1 MIFKV
6 VRDTNQKPHEAENRF
21 ILRTMDSQK
30 ANGISPKENGSQ
42 RRPPSYSVETP
53 YGFHLDLDFL
63 KYVDDIEKGNTIRRV
78 PMQRRQKGRN
88 NGALSRNLSLPGY
101 GCRATEWSSI
111 STLWPKT
118 KLGDSQQH
126 FEFRSSDSVSAGHA
140 RRIEP
145 IYKSFTSA
153 EMYANIKAFDEQPL
167 GHYVRPNLLRASSLP
182 LTVLLRKHSES
193 TDDPTSPS
201 SPKEYIMQ
209 ENGSSEDVF
218 HASDSRIGRANGT
231 LQRLTAA
238 LERVG
243 ELEEEIRVIPELK
256 AQICIL
262 QEEQERL
269 LLQLHSQNK
278 TTWPL
283 NVATASLHINN
294 WESPSSAKENQD
306 KASDDW
312 MNREYDRL
320 EQNVKASSE
329 QVDTVAMPSTRIL
342 PESERRK
349 TVSREK
355 DLLDNGDKTKSL
367 TETLQRK
374 VVLLE
379 QKLHELEVE
388 LDKTRT
394 LMKQQVQESRL
405 KDEKIRHLIKQ
416 PVIGHTLPR
425 VISSESSLVSAQNLE
440 PVVELQEPLISEQ
453 EMPTEEGIA
462 PQVLDQPPVSHA
474 DMEHHVK
481 RLQELLQEQ
490 WECLCKGDSSG
501 QMSSDHLPPRVRT
514 IQEQL
519 ATLVTLLSLYVFP
532 AGDVSQPDYKMK
544 DILPVVEENPKTEHL
559 KKVSTRDSGSVE
571 TEGVSNAIKLQE
583 HTKADADLKKNTTK
597 VEGKLWTTWTMDSS
611 VQTCQ
616 SKNTEFNQKEYAID
630 VETTKKD
637 DLHKLMSQGR
647 ALEDQIEEQRKDCDC
662 LRVDS
667 DQKSLA
673 NRDAVNKDF
682 IEACCFLKDH
692 MDKLSEPDDETS
704 QALTVVFQQWFHVS
718 AEEGACADT
727 VALYLNEVNSRT
739 PTVLQFLVN
748 MVDDNGNTALH
759 YSVSHCNFSIVK
771 LLLDTGVCEVDLRN
785 KSGYTAIMLASLT
798 TVESPGD
805 MKVVQQLMELGDVNA
820 CVGQVG
826 QTALHLAV
834 RHGRV
839 PMVRL
844 LLEQGA
850 DPNAQDHAGTTPL
863 ISACDRGHVNIVRML
878 LEEVNCNVNLK
889 DKGGRSA
896 LSLATQAS
904 HTEIAD
910 LLKARTETKSSDKCK
925 VS

>member
-1 MIFKV
+1 M
-6 VRDTNQKPHEAENRF
+6 
-21 ILRTMDSQK
+21 LRTMEAK
-30 ANGISPKENGSQ
+30 KENGISPKENWSQ

-78 PMQRRQKGRN
+78 PMQRRQRVQN
-88 NGALSRNLSLPGY
+88 NGVLSRNLSLPGY
-101 GCRATEWSSI
+101 GCRATEWNSV
-111 STLWPKT
+111 STFWPKT

-126 FEFRSSDSVSAGHA
+126 FKFRSSDSVSAGYV
-140 RRIEP
+140 RSGEP

-153 EMYANIKAFDEQPL
+153 EMEAFDEQPL
-167 GHYVRPNLLRASSLP
+167 GRYVRPNLLRASSLP

-193 TDDPTSPS
+193 TEDPTSPS
-201 SPKEYIMQ
+201 SPKEYLMQ

-218 HASDSRIGRANGT
+218 HASDSRIGRPNGT

-256 AQICIL
+256 AQICIM
-262 QEEQERL
+262 QEERERL

-278 TTWPL
+278 TTGPQDVL
-283 NVATASLHINN
+283 TAPLHINN
-294 WESPSSAKENQD
+294 WDTPSSARENQD

-312 MNREYDRL
+312 MNREYDQL
-320 EQNVKASSE
+320 EENVKASSE
-329 QVDTVAMPSTRIL
+329 QVDAVAMTSATERIL
-342 PESERRK
+342 PEIERRK
-349 TVSREK
+349 TVSRER

-388 LDKTRT
+388 LDKTRA
-394 LMKQQVQESRL
+394 LLKQQVEESLL
-405 KDEKIRHLIKQ
+405 KDDKITQLTVQLEMGR
-416 PVIGHTLPR
+416 TLAK
-425 VISSESSLVSAQNLE
+425 VISSESSLVSTQSLE
-440 PVVELQEPLISEQ
+440 PVVELQESGQ
-453 EMPTEEGIA
+453 KMPTEEGTA
-462 PQVLDQPPVSHA
+462 PQVLDQPSVSHA
-474 DMEHHVK
+474 DMEPHVK

-490 WECLCKGDSSG
+490 WECLCKDDSSG
-501 QMSSDHLPPRVRT
+501 KMSSDHLPPRVCT

-519 ATLVTLLSLYVFP
+519 TTLVTLLTLYVFP
-532 AGDVSQPDYKMK
+532 TGDASQP
-544 DILPVVEENPKTEHL
+544 VGENPKTEHL
-559 KKVSTRDSGSVE
+559 KTISIRDSGSVE
-571 TEGVSNAIKLQE
+571 TEGISNAIKLEE
-583 HTKADADLKKNTTK
+583 HAEVDVGLKKNTTK
-597 VEGKLWTTWTMDSS
+597 EEGKLWTTWTTDSS
-611 VQTCQ
+611 VQTHK
-616 SKNTEFNQKEYAID
+616 SKNAEFSPKEDAID
-630 VETTKKD
+630 VETTKQEY
-637 DLHKLMSQGR
+637 LHKKTSQAR
-647 ALEDQIEEQRKDCDC
+647 ALEDQTEEEKKDCISFS
-662 LRVDS
+662 VDS
-667 DQKSLA
+667 DQKSQTMKE
-673 NRDAVNKDF
+673 NREAVDKDF
-682 IEACCFLKDH
+682 IEACYFLRDH
-692 MDKLSEPDDETS
+692 MDKVSEPDDEMS
-704 QALTVVFQQWFHVS
+704 QALTVMFQQWFHIS

-727 VALYLNEVNSRT
+727 VAVYLNEVNSQT

-748 MVDDNGNTALH
+748 MADDNGNTALH

-771 LLLDTGVCEVDLRN
+771 LLLDTGLCDVDLRN

-798 TVESPGD
+798 AVESPGD
-805 MKVVQQLMELGDVNA
+805 MKVVQQLMELGDVNT

-826 QTALHLAV
+826 QTSLHLAV

-850 DPNAQDHAGTTPL
+850 DPDAQDHAGTTPL
-863 ISACDRGHVNIVRML
+863 ISACDRGHVSIVRIL
-878 LEEVNCNVNLK
+878 LEEANCDVNLK

-910 LLKARTETKSSDKCK
+910 LLKARTESKSTDKCK

>member
-1 MIFKV
+1 M
-6 VRDTNQKPHEAENRF
+6 DTQKE
-21 ILRTMDSQK
+21 
-30 ANGISPKENGSQ
+30 NGIYPKENGSQ

-78 PMQRRQKGRN
+78 PMQRRQKRQN
-88 NGALSRNLSLPGY
+88 NGILSRNLSLPGY
-101 GCRATEWSSI
+101 GCRTTEWNSV

-126 FEFRSSDSVSAGHA
+126 YEFRSSDSVSTGYA
-140 RRIEP
+140 RRGEP
-145 IYKSFTSA
+145 IYKPFTSA
-153 EMYANIKAFDEQPL
+153 EMEAFDEQPL
-167 GHYVRPNLLRASSLP
+167 GCYVRPNLLRASSLP
-182 LTVLLRKHSES
+182 LTVLLRKRSES
-193 TDDPTSPS
+193 TEDPTSPS
-201 SPKEYIMQ
+201 SPKEYLKQ

-218 HASDSRIGRANGT
+218 HTSDSRIGRANGT
-231 LQRLTAA
+231 LQRLTMA

-269 LLQLHSQNK
+269 LLQLHYQNK
-278 TTWPL
+278 TTGPL
-283 NVATASLHINN
+283 YVPAAPLHINN
-294 WESPSSAKENQD
+294 WDIPSSARENQD

-320 EQNVKASSE
+320 EENVKASSE
-329 QVDTVAMPSTRIL
+329 QVDAIAMTSTTERIL
-342 PESERRK
+342 PEIEKRK
-349 TVSREK
+349 TVSRER
-355 DLLDNGDKTKSL
+355 DFLDNGDKAKSL

-388 LDKTRT
+388 LDKTRA
-394 LMKQQVQESRL
+394 LRKQQEEESFL
-405 KDEKIRHLIKQ
+405 KDEKIVQLEM
-416 PVIGHTLPR
+416 GLTLAK
-425 VISSESSLVSAQNLE
+425 VISSESSLVSLE
-440 PVVELQEPLISEQ
+440 PVVELQETLVSGQ
-453 EMPTEEGIA
+453 EMPTELGTA
-462 PQVLDQPPVSHA
+462 PQVLDQTPVSHA

-481 RLQELLQEQ
+481 RLEELLQEQ
-490 WECLCKGDSSG
+490 WECLCKDDSSG
-501 QMSSDHLPPRVRT
+501 KMSSDHLPPRVCT

-519 ATLVTLLSLYVFP
+519 TTLVTLLALYVFP
-532 AGDVSQPDYKMK
+532 TGDAPKPDYKTMEV
-544 DILPVVEENPKTEHL
+544 LPEVGENPKTEHL
-559 KKVSTRDSGSVE
+559 KTISIRDSGSTE
-571 TEGVSNAIKLQE
+571 TEGVSTAIKLQDHAE
-583 HTKADADLKKNTTK
+583 VDVGLKKNTTEE
-597 VEGKLWTTWTMDSS
+597 EGLWTTKEEELWTTWTTDPS
-611 VQTCQ
+611 VQTFT
-616 SKNTEFNQKEYAID
+616 SKSAEFSSKEDAID
-630 VETTKKD
+630 VETTKQD
-637 DLHKLMSQGR
+637 NLDMQTSQAR
-647 ALEDQIEEQRKDCDC
+647 ALEDQTEEERKGCIS
-662 LRVDS
+662 LSVDS
-667 DQKSLA
+667 DQKSSA
-673 NRDAVNKDF
+673 MKENREAVDKDF
-682 IEACCFLKDH
+682 IEACYFLRDH
-692 MDKLSEPDDETS
+692 MDKVSEPDDEMS
-704 QALTVVFQQWFHVS
+704 QTLTVVFQQWFHIS

-727 VALYLNEVNSRT
+727 VASYLNEVNSQT

-748 MVDDNGNTALH
+748 MADDNGNTALH
-759 YSVSHCNFSIVK
+759 YSVSHCNFRIVK
-771 LLLDTGVCEVDLRN
+771 ILLDTGVCEVDLRN

-798 TVESPGD
+798 AVESPGD

-834 RHGRV
+834 RQGHV
-839 PMVRL
+839 STVRL

-863 ISACDRGHVNIVRML
+863 ISACDRGHVNIVQIL
-878 LEEVNCNVNLK
+878 LEEANCDVNLK

-910 LLKARTETKSSDKCK
+910 LLKARTETKNADKCK

>member
-1 MIFKV
+1 M
-6 VRDTNQKPHEAENRF
+6 
-21 ILRTMDSQK
+21 LRTMDTQK
-30 ANGISPKENGSQ
+30 ENGIYPKENGSQ

-78 PMQRRQKGRN
+78 PMQRRQRGRN
-88 NGALSRNLSLPGY
+88 NGILSRNLSLPGY
-101 GCRATEWSSI
+101 GCRATEWNSV

-126 FEFRSSDSVSAGHA
+126 FEFRSSDSVSAGYA
-140 RRIEP
+140 RRGEP

-153 EMYANIKAFDEQPL
+153 EMEAFDEQPL
-167 GHYVRPNLLRASSLP
+167 GCYVRPNLLRASSLP
-182 LTVLLRKHSES
+182 LTVLLRKRSES
-193 TDDPTSPS
+193 TEDPTSPS
-201 SPKEYIMQ
+201 SPKEYLMQ
-209 ENGSSEDVF
+209 ENGSSEDIF
-218 HASDSRIGRANGT
+218 HTSDSRIGRANGT

-278 TTWPL
+278 TTRPL
-283 NVATASLHINN
+283 DVPLHINN
-294 WESPSSAKENQD
+294 WDTPSSARENQD

-312 MNREYDRL
+312 MNREYDRI
-320 EQNVKASSE
+320 EENVKASSD
-329 QVDTVAMPSTRIL
+329 QVDAVAMTSISERNL
-342 PESERRK
+342 PEIERRK
-349 TVSREK
+349 MVSRER
-355 DLLDNGDKTKSL
+355 DLSDNGDKAKSL

-388 LDKTRT
+388 LDKTKA
-394 LMKQQVQESRL
+394 LLKQQVEESL
-405 KDEKIRHLIKQ
+405 QKEEKVKQ
-416 PVIGHTLPR
+416 LTIQLEMGRTLAK
-425 VISSESSLVSAQNLE
+425 VISSESSLVSTQSLE
-440 PVVELQEPLISEQ
+440 PVAELQETLISGQ
-453 EMPTEEGIA
+453 EMPTELGTA

-481 RLQELLQEQ
+481 RLEELLQEQ
-490 WECLCKGDSSG
+490 WECLCKDDSSG
-501 QMSSDHLPPRVRT
+501 KMSSDHLPPRVCT

-519 ATLVTLLSLYVFP
+519 TTLVTLLALYVFP
-532 AGDVSQPDYKMK
+532 TGDAPQPG
-544 DILPVVEENPKTEHL
+544 ENSKTENL
-559 KKVSTRDSGSVE
+559 KTISKRDSGS
-571 TEGVSNAIKLQE
+571 TEAEGINTAIKLHE
-583 HTKADADLKKNTTK
+583 HAEADVGLEKNTSKEEGLWTTK
-597 VEGKLWTTWTMDSS
+597 EDLWTTWTTDSS
-611 VQTCQ
+611 VQTCT
-616 SKNTEFNQKEYAID
+616 SKYAEFNPKEDAID
-630 VETTKKD
+630 VEATKQDNLNKQT
-637 DLHKLMSQGR
+637 SQAR
-647 ALEDQIEEQRKDCDC
+647 ALEDQIEEERKDCIS
-662 LRVDS
+662 LRVGS
-667 DQKSLA
+667 DQKFLEVKEY
-673 NRDAVNKDF
+673 REAVDKDF
-682 IEACCFLKDH
+682 IEACYFLRDH
-692 MDKLSEPDDETS
+692 MDKVSEPDDEMS

-718 AEEGACADT
+718 AEEGACVDT
-727 VALYLNEVNSRT
+727 VASYLSEVNSQT

-748 MVDDNGNTALH
+748 MADDNGNTALH

-785 KSGYTAIMLASLT
+785 NSGYTAIMLASLT
-798 TVESPGD
+798 AVESPGD

-863 ISACDRGHVNIVRML
+863 ISACDRGHVNIVRIL
-878 LEEVNCNVNLK
+878 LEEANCDVSLK

-910 LLKARTETKSSDKCK
+910 LLKARTEAKSEKCK

>member
-1 MIFKV
+1 ML
-6 VRDTNQKPHEAENRF
+6 RPMDTQNE
-21 ILRTMDSQK
+21 
-30 ANGISPKENGSQ
+30 NGISPKENGSQ

-78 PMQRRQKGRN
+78 PMQRRQRGRN
-88 NGALSRNLSLPGY
+88 NGVLSRNLSLPGY
-101 GCRATEWSSI
+101 GCRATEWNSV

-126 FEFRSSDSVSAGHA
+126 FEFRSSDSVSAGYA
-140 RRIEP
+140 RRGEH

-153 EMYANIKAFDEQPL
+153 EMEAFDEQPL
-167 GHYVRPNLLRASSLP
+167 GRYVRPNLLRASSLP

-193 TDDPTSPS
+193 TEDPTSPS
-201 SPKEYIMQ
+201 SPKEYLMQ

-243 ELEEEIRVIPELK
+243 ELEEEIRVVPELK

-262 QEEQERL
+262 QEERERL

-278 TTWPL
+278 TTGPL
-283 NVATASLHINN
+283 DAPTAPLHIKN
-294 WESPSSAKENQD
+294 WDTPSSIKENQD

-320 EQNVKASSE
+320 EENVKASSE
-329 QVDTVAMPSTRIL
+329 HVDAVAMTSTTERFL
-342 PESERRK
+342 PEIERRK
-349 TVSREK
+349 TGSRER
-355 DLLDNGDKTKSL
+355 DLLENGDKTKSL
-367 TETLQRK
+367 TTLQRK

-388 LDKTRT
+388 LDKTRA
-394 LMKQQVQESRL
+394 LLKQQVKESLL
-405 KDEKIRHLIKQ
+405 KDEKIKQ
-416 PVIGHTLPR
+416 LTVQLEMGHTLAK
-425 VISSESSLVSAQNLE
+425 VISSESSLVSTQSLE
-440 PVVELQEPLISEQ
+440 TVVELQETLKSGQ
-453 EMPTEEGIA
+453 EMPTEEA
-462 PQVLDQPPVSHA
+462 TVSQVLDQPPVSHA
-474 DMEHHVK
+474 DVEHHVK

-490 WECLCKGDSSG
+490 WECLCEYDSSG
-501 QMSSDHLPPRVRT
+501 KMSSDHLPPRICT
-514 IQEQL
+514 IQEKL
-519 ATLVTLLSLYVFP
+519 TTLVTLLTLYVVP
-532 AGDVSQPDYKMK
+532 TDDASQPG
-544 DILPVVEENPKTEHL
+544 ENPKTEHW
-559 KKVSTRDSGSVE
+559 KTISIRDSGSVE
-571 TEGVSNAIKLQE
+571 TEGISTAIKLQE
-583 HTKADADLKKNTTK
+583 HAEVDVGLKKNTTK
-597 VEGKLWTTWTMDSS
+597 EGKLWTTWTTESS
-611 VQTCQ
+611 IQTCK
-616 SKNTEFNQKEYAID
+616 SENAEYSPKEDAID
-630 VETTKKD
+630 VETTKQEN
-637 DLHKLMSQGR
+637 LHKQTSQAR
-647 ALEDQIEEQRKDCDC
+647 ALEDQIGEEVNDCIS
-662 LRVDS
+662 LSMES

-673 NRDAVNKDF
+673 MKENRKAVDKDF
-682 IEACCFLKDH
+682 IEACYFLRDH
-692 MDKLSEPDDETS
+692 MDKVSEPDNELS
-704 QALTVVFQQWFHVS
+704 QALTVVFQQWFHIS
-718 AEEGACADT
+718 AEEGACTDT
-727 VALYLNEVNSRT
+727 VALYLNEVNSQT

-798 TVESPGD
+798 AVESPGD

-826 QTALHLAV
+826 QTSLHLAV
-834 RHGRV
+834 RHGHV

-863 ISACDRGHVNIVRML
+863 ISACDRGHINIVRIL
-878 LEEVNCNVNLK
+878 LQDANCDVNLK

-925 VS
+925 RWPVVRSDRC

>member
-1 MIFKV
+1 M
-6 VRDTNQKPHEAENRF
+6 
-21 ILRTMDSQK
+21 LRTMETK
-30 ANGISPKENGSQ
+30 KENGISPKENGSQ

-78 PMQRRQKGRN
+78 PMQRRQRVQN
-88 NGALSRNLSLPGY
+88 NGVLSRNLSLPGY
-101 GCRATEWSSI
+101 GCRATEWNSV
-111 STLWPKT
+111 STFWPKT

-126 FEFRSSDSVSAGHA
+126 FEFRSSDSVSAGYV
-140 RRIEP
+140 RRGEP

-153 EMYANIKAFDEQPL
+153 EMEAFDEQPL
-167 GHYVRPNLLRASSLP
+167 GCYVRPNLLRASSLP
-182 LTVLLRKHSES
+182 LTVLLRKRSES
-193 TDDPTSPS
+193 TEDPTSPS
-201 SPKEYIMQ
+201 SPKEYLMQ

-218 HASDSRIGRANGT
+218 HASDSRIGRPNGT

-256 AQICIL
+256 AQICIM
-262 QEEQERL
+262 QEERERL

-278 TTWPL
+278 TTGPQDVL
-283 NVATASLHINN
+283 TAPLHINN
-294 WESPSSAKENQD
+294 WDTPSSARENQD

-320 EQNVKASSE
+320 EENVKASSE
-329 QVDTVAMPSTRIL
+329 QVDAVAMTSATERIL
-342 PESERRK
+342 PEIERRK
-349 TVSREK
+349 TVSRER

-388 LDKTRT
+388 MDKSRC
-394 LMKQQVQESRL
+394 LLKQQVEESLL
-405 KDEKIRHLIKQ
+405 KDEKIKQ
-416 PVIGHTLPR
+416 LTVQLEMGRTLAK
-425 VISSESSLVSAQNLE
+425 VISSESSLVSTQSLE
-440 PVVELQEPLISEQ
+440 PVVEQQESGQ
-453 EMPTEEGIA
+453 KMPTEEGTA
-462 PQVLDQPPVSHA
+462 PQVLDQPSVSHA

-490 WECLCKGDSSG
+490 WECLCKDDSSG
-501 QMSSDHLPPRVRT
+501 KMSSDHLPSRVCT

-519 ATLVTLLSLYVFP
+519 TTLVTLLTLYVFP
-532 AGDVSQPDYKMK
+532 TGDASQS
-544 DILPVVEENPKTEHL
+544 VGENPKTEHL
-559 KKVSTRDSGSVE
+559 KTISIRDSGSVE
-571 TEGVSNAIKLQE
+571 TEGISNAIKLEE
-583 HTKADADLKKNTTK
+583 HAEVDVGLKKNTTK
-597 VEGKLWTTWTMDSS
+597 EEGKLWTTWTTDSS
-611 VQTCQ
+611 IQTHK
-616 SKNTEFNQKEYAID
+616 SKNAEFSPKEDAID
-630 VETTKKD
+630 VETTKQEH
-637 DLHKLMSQGR
+637 LHKKTSQAR
-647 ALEDQIEEQRKDCDC
+647 ALEDQTEEEKKDCISFS
-662 LRVDS
+662 VDS
-667 DQKSLA
+667 DQKSQTMKE
-673 NRDAVNKDF
+673 NREAVDKDF
-682 IEACCFLKDH
+682 IEACYFLRDH
-692 MDKLSEPDDETS
+692 MDKVSEPDDEMS
-704 QALTVVFQQWFHVS
+704 QALTVMFQQWFHIS

-727 VALYLNEVNSRT
+727 VAVYLNEVNSQT

-748 MVDDNGNTALH
+748 MADDNRNTALH
-759 YSVSHCNFSIVK
+759 YSMSHCNFSIVK
-771 LLLDTGVCEVDLRN
+771 LLLDTGLCDVDLRN

-798 TVESPGD
+798 AVESPGD

-850 DPNAQDHAGTTPL
+850 DPDAQDHKGTTPL
-863 ISACDRGHVNIVRML
+863 ISACDRGRVSIVRIL
-878 LEEVNCNVNLK
+878 LEEANCDVNLK

-910 LLKARTETKSSDKCK
+910 LLKARTESKSTDKCK

>member
-1 MIFKV
+1 M
-6 VRDTNQKPHEAENRF
+6 
-21 ILRTMDSQK
+21 LRTMEAK
-30 ANGISPKENGSQ
+30 KENGISPKENWSQ

-78 PMQRRQKGRN
+78 PMQRRQRVQN
-88 NGALSRNLSLPGY
+88 NGVLSRNLSLPGY
-101 GCRATEWSSI
+101 GCRATEWNSV
-111 STLWPKT
+111 STFWPKT

-126 FEFRSSDSVSAGHA
+126 FKFRSSDSVSAGYV
-140 RRIEP
+140 RSGEP

-153 EMYANIKAFDEQPL
+153 EMEAFDEQPL
-167 GHYVRPNLLRASSLP
+167 GRYVRPNLLRASSLP

-193 TDDPTSPS
+193 TEDPTSPS
-201 SPKEYIMQ
+201 SPKEYLMQ

-218 HASDSRIGRANGT
+218 HASDSRIGRPNGT

-256 AQICIL
+256 AQICIM
-262 QEEQERL
+262 QEERERL

-278 TTWPL
+278 TTGPQDVL
-283 NVATASLHINN
+283 TAPLHINN
-294 WESPSSAKENQD
+294 WDTPSSARENQD

-312 MNREYDRL
+312 MNREYDQL
-320 EQNVKASSE
+320 EENVKASSE
-329 QVDTVAMPSTRIL
+329 QVDAVAMTSATERIL
-342 PESERRK
+342 PEIERRK
-349 TVSREK
+349 TVSRER

-388 LDKTRT
+388 LDKTRA
-394 LMKQQVQESRL
+394 LLKQQVEESLL
-405 KDEKIRHLIKQ
+405 KDDKITQLTVQLEMGR
-416 PVIGHTLPR
+416 TLAK
-425 VISSESSLVSAQNLE
+425 VISSESSLVSTQSLE
-440 PVVELQEPLISEQ
+440 PVVELQESGQ
-453 EMPTEEGIA
+453 KMPTEEGTA
-462 PQVLDQPPVSHA
+462 PQVLDQPSVSHA
-474 DMEHHVK
+474 DMEPHVK

-490 WECLCKGDSSG
+490 WECLCKDDSSG
-501 QMSSDHLPPRVRT
+501 KMSSDHLPPRVCT

-519 ATLVTLLSLYVFP
+519 TTLVTLLTLYVFP
-532 AGDVSQPDYKMK
+532 TGDASQPG
-544 DILPVVEENPKTEHL
+544 ENPKTEHL
-559 KKVSTRDSGSVE
+559 KTISIRDSGSVE
-571 TEGVSNAIKLQE
+571 TEGISNAIKLEE
-583 HTKADADLKKNTTK
+583 HAEVDVGLKKNTTK
-597 VEGKLWTTWTMDSS
+597 EEGKLWTTWTTDSS
-611 VQTCQ
+611 VQTHK
-616 SKNTEFNQKEYAID
+616 SKNAEFSPKEDAID
-630 VETTKKD
+630 VETTKQEY
-637 DLHKLMSQGR
+637 LHKKTSQAR
-647 ALEDQIEEQRKDCDC
+647 ALEDQTEEEKKDCISFS
-662 LRVDS
+662 VDS
-667 DQKSLA
+667 DQKSQTMKE
-673 NRDAVNKDF
+673 NREAVDKDF
-682 IEACCFLKDH
+682 IEACYFLRDH
-692 MDKLSEPDDETS
+692 MDKVSEPDDEMS
-704 QALTVVFQQWFHVS
+704 QALTVMFQQWFHIS

-727 VALYLNEVNSRT
+727 VAVYLNEVNSQT

-748 MVDDNGNTALH
+748 MADDNGNTALH

-771 LLLDTGVCEVDLRN
+771 LLLDTGLCDVDLRN

-798 TVESPGD
+798 AVESPGD
-805 MKVVQQLMELGDVNA
+805 MKVVQQLMELGDVNT

-826 QTALHLAV
+826 QTSLHLAV

-850 DPNAQDHAGTTPL
+850 DPDAQDHAGTTPL
-863 ISACDRGHVNIVRML
+863 ISACDRGHVSIVRIL
-878 LEEVNCNVNLK
+878 LEEANCDVNLK

-910 LLKARTETKSSDKCK
+910 LLKARTESKSTDKCK

>member
-1 MIFKV
+1 M
-6 VRDTNQKPHEAENRF
+6 DTQKE
-21 ILRTMDSQK
+21 
-30 ANGISPKENGSQ
+30 NGIYPKENGSQ

-78 PMQRRQKGRN
+78 PMQRRQRGRN
-88 NGALSRNLSLPGY
+88 NGILSRNLSLPGY
-101 GCRATEWSSI
+101 GCRATEWNSV

-126 FEFRSSDSVSAGHA
+126 FEFRSSDSVSAGYA
-140 RRIEP
+140 RRGEP

-153 EMYANIKAFDEQPL
+153 EMEAFDEQPL
-167 GHYVRPNLLRASSLP
+167 GCYVRPNLLRASSLP
-182 LTVLLRKHSES
+182 LTVLLRKRSES
-193 TDDPTSPS
+193 TEDPTSPS
-201 SPKEYIMQ
+201 SPKEYLMQ
-209 ENGSSEDVF
+209 ENGSSEDIF
-218 HASDSRIGRANGT
+218 HTSDSRIGRANGT

-278 TTWPL
+278 TTRPL
-283 NVATASLHINN
+283 DVPLHINN
-294 WESPSSAKENQD
+294 WDTPSSARENQD

-312 MNREYDRL
+312 MNREYDRI
-320 EQNVKASSE
+320 EENVKASSD
-329 QVDTVAMPSTRIL
+329 QVDAVAMTSISERNL
-342 PESERRK
+342 PEIERRK
-349 TVSREK
+349 MVSRER
-355 DLLDNGDKTKSL
+355 DLSDNGDKAKSL

-388 LDKTRT
+388 LDKTKA
-394 LMKQQVQESRL
+394 LLKQQVEESL
-405 KDEKIRHLIKQ
+405 QKEEKVKQ
-416 PVIGHTLPR
+416 LTIQLEMGRTLAK
-425 VISSESSLVSAQNLE
+425 VISSESSLVSTQSLE
-440 PVVELQEPLISEQ
+440 PVAELQETLISGQ
-453 EMPTEEGIA
+453 EMPTELGTA

-481 RLQELLQEQ
+481 RLEELLQEQ
-490 WECLCKGDSSG
+490 WECLCKDDSSG
-501 QMSSDHLPPRVRT
+501 KMSSDHLPPRVCT

-519 ATLVTLLSLYVFP
+519 TTLVTLLALYVFP
-532 AGDVSQPDYKMK
+532 TGDAPQ
-544 DILPVVEENPKTEHL
+544 PVVTPL
-559 KKVSTRDSGSVE
+559 LVFFF
-571 TEGVSNAIKLQE
+571 
-583 HTKADADLKKNTTK
+583 ADL
-597 VEGKLWTTWTMDSS
+597 
-611 VQTCQ
+611 Q
-616 SKNTEFNQKEYAID
+616 
-630 VETTKKD
+630 
-637 DLHKLMSQGR
+637 
-647 ALEDQIEEQRKDCDC
+647 
-662 LRVDS
+662 
-667 DQKSLA
+667 
-673 NRDAVNKDF
+673 
-682 IEACCFLKDH
+682 
-692 MDKLSEPDDETS
+692 S

-718 AEEGACADT
+718 AEEGACVDT
-727 VALYLNEVNSRT
+727 VASYLSEVNSQT

-748 MVDDNGNTALH
+748 MADDNGNTALH

-785 KSGYTAIMLASLT
+785 NSGYTAIMLASLT
-798 TVESPGD
+798 AVESPGD

-863 ISACDRGHVNIVRML
+863 ISACDRGHVNIVRIL
-878 LEEVNCNVNLK
+878 LEEANCDVSLK

-910 LLKARTETKSSDKCK
+910 LLKARTEAKSEKCK
-925 VS
+925 IRKDVL

>member
-1 MIFKV
+1 M
-6 VRDTNQKPHEAENRF
+6 DTKKE
-21 ILRTMDSQK
+21 
-30 ANGISPKENGSQ
+30 NGISPKENGSQ
-42 RRPPSYSVETP
+42 RKPPSYSVETP

-78 PMQRRQKGRN
+78 PMQRRQRGRN
-88 NGALSRNLSLPGY
+88 NDILSRNLSLPGY
-101 GCRATEWSSI
+101 GSRATEWNSV
-111 STLWPKT
+111 STFWPKT

-126 FEFRSSDSVSAGHA
+126 FEFRSSDSVSAGYVRKGA
-140 RRIEP
+140 P

-153 EMYANIKAFDEQPL
+153 EMEAFDEQPL
-167 GHYVRPNLLRASSLP
+167 GCYVRPNLLRASSLP
-182 LTVLLRKHSES
+182 LTVLLRKRSES
-193 TDDPTSPS
+193 TEDPTSPS
-201 SPKEYIMQ
+201 NPKEYRMQ

-218 HASDSRIGRANGT
+218 HTSDSRIGRPNGT

-256 AQICIL
+256 AQICIM
-262 QEEQERL
+262 QEERERL

-278 TTWPL
+278 TTGPQDIL
-283 NVATASLHINN
+283 TAPLHINN
-294 WESPSSAKENQD
+294 WDTPSSTRENQD

-320 EQNVKASSE
+320 EENVKASSE
-329 QVDTVAMPSTRIL
+329 QVDAVAITSATERIL
-342 PESERRK
+342 TETERRK
-349 TVSREK
+349 TVSRER

-388 LDKTRT
+388 LDKTRA
-394 LMKQQVQESRL
+394 LLKQQVEESLL
-405 KDEKIRHLIKQ
+405 KDDKIKQ
-416 PVIGHTLPR
+416 LTVQLEMSRPLAK
-425 VISSESSLVSAQNLE
+425 VISSESSLVSKQSLE
-440 PVVELQEPLISEQ
+440 PVVELQESGQ
-453 EMPTEEGIA
+453 KMGTV

-474 DMEHHVK
+474 DIEHHVK

-490 WECLCKGDSSG
+490 WECLCKDDSSG
-501 QMSSDHLPPRVRT
+501 KMSSDHLPPRVCI

-519 ATLVTLLSLYVFP
+519 TTLVTLLTLYVFP
-532 AGDVSQPDYKMK
+532 SGDASQPDYKMMEV
-544 DILPVVEENPKTEHL
+544 LPEVEENPKTEHL
-559 KKVSTRDSGSVE
+559 KTISIRDSWSVE
-571 TEGVSNAIKLQE
+571 TEGISNAIKLQE
-583 HTKADADLKKNTTK
+583 HAEVDVGLKKNTTK
-597 VEGKLWTTWTMDSS
+597 EEDKLWTTWTTDSS
-611 VQTCQ
+611 VQTHK
-616 SKNTEFNQKEYAID
+616 SKNAEFSPKEDAID
-630 VETTKKD
+630 AETTKQEYP
-637 DLHKLMSQGR
+637 HKKTSQTR
-647 ALEDQIEEQRKDCDC
+647 ALEDQREEEKKDCISFSM
-662 LRVDS
+662 DS
-667 DQKSLA
+667 DQKFQTMKE
-673 NRDAVNKDF
+673 NREAVDKDF
-682 IEACCFLKDH
+682 MEACYFLRDH
-692 MDKLSEPDDETS
+692 MDKVSEPDDEMS
-704 QALTVVFQQWFHVS
+704 QALTVMFQQWFHIS
-718 AEEGACADT
+718 AEKGACADT
-727 VALYLNEVNSRT
+727 VAVYLNEVNSQT

-748 MVDDNGNTALH
+748 MADDNGNTALH
-759 YSVSHCNFSIVK
+759 YSVSHWNFSIVK
-771 LLLDTGVCEVDLRN
+771 LLLDTGVCDVDLRN

-798 TVESPGD
+798 AVESPGD
-805 MKVVQQLMELGDVNA
+805 MKVVQQLMELGDVNT

-850 DPNAQDHAGTTPL
+850 DPDAQDHAGTTPL
-863 ISACDRGHVNIVRML
+863 ISACDRGHVSIVRIL
-878 LEEVNCNVNLK
+878 LEEANCDVNLK

-910 LLKARTETKSSDKCK
+910 LLKARTESKSTDKCK

>member
-1 MIFKV
+1 M
-6 VRDTNQKPHEAENRF
+6 DT
-21 ILRTMDSQK
+21 QK

-42 RRPPSYSVETP
+42 RRPSSYSVETP

-78 PMQRRQKGRN
+78 PMQRRQRGRN

-111 STLWPKT
+111 GTLWPKT

-126 FEFRSSDSVSAGHA
+126 FEYRSSDSVSAVYV
-140 RRIEP
+140 RRGEP
-145 IYKSFTSA
+145 IYKSFTST
-153 EMYANIKAFDEQPL
+153 EMDANIQAFDEQPL

-201 SPKEYIMQ
+201 SPKEYLMQ

-218 HASDSRIGRANGT
+218 HASNSRIGRANGT

-262 QEEQERL
+262 QEEQDRL
-269 LLQLHSQNK
+269 LLQLHTQNK
-278 TTWPL
+278 TTGPL
-283 NVATASLHINN
+283 NVPT
-294 WESPSSAKENQD
+294 ENQD
-306 KASDDW
+306 KESDDW

-320 EQNVKASSE
+320 EENVKASSE
-329 QVDTVAMPSTRIL
+329 QVDAVAKPSTRIL
-342 PESERRK
+342 PEIERHK
-349 TVSREK
+349 MVSREK
-355 DLLDNGDKTKSL
+355 DLLGNGDKTKSL

-379 QKLHELEVE
+379 QKLHELQVE

-394 LMKQQVQESRL
+394 LLKQQVEESHL
-405 KDEKIRHLIKQ
+405 KDEKIKQ
-416 PVIGHTLPR
+416 LTMQLVMGHTLAR
-425 VISSESSLVSAQNLE
+425 AISPESSLVSTQNLE

-453 EMPTEEGIA
+453 EMPTEEGIT
-462 PQVLDQPPVSHA
+462 PQVLDKTPVSHA

-501 QMSSDHLPPRVRT
+501 KMSSDHLPQRVCT
-514 IQEQL
+514 IQKQL
-519 ATLVTLLSLYVFP
+519 TTLVTLLTLYVLP
-532 AGDVSQPDYKMK
+532 AGDVSQSDYKMK
-544 DILPVVEENPKTEHL
+544 EILPVVEKNPKTEHL
-559 KKVSTRDSGSVE
+559 KEVSPRDSVE
-571 TEGVSNAIKLQE
+571 TEGVSKAVKLQE
-583 HTKADADLKKNTTK
+583 HTEVDADLKKNTTK
-597 VEGKLWTTWTMDSS
+597 EESKLWTTWTMGSS
-611 VQTCQ
+611 AQTTK
-616 SKNTEFNQKEYAID
+616 SKNTEFNPKEDVID
-630 VETTKKD
+630 VETTKQE
-637 DLHKLMSQGR
+637 DLHKQMSQGR
-647 ALEDQIEEQRKDCDC
+647 ALEDQTEEERKDHVC

-667 DQKSLA
+667 DQKNLV
-673 NRDAVNKDF
+673 NREAVNKDF

-692 MDKLSEPDDETS
+692 MDKVSEPDDETS

-718 AEEGACADT
+718 AEEGACADI
-727 VALYLNEVNSRT
+727 VDLYLSEVNSRT

-798 TVESPGD
+798 AVESPGD

-820 CVGQVG
+820 RVGQVG

-839 PMVRL
+839 PIVRL

-863 ISACDRGHVNIVRML
+863 ISACDRGHVNIVRIL
-878 LEEVNCNVNLK
+878 LEEANCNVNLK
-889 DKGGRSA
+889 DKAGRSA

-910 LLKARTETKSSDKCK
+910 LLKARAETKSSDKCK

>member
-1 MIFKV
+1 M
-6 VRDTNQKPHEAENRF
+6 
-21 ILRTMDSQK
+21 LRTMDTQK
-30 ANGISPKENGSQ
+30 ENGISPKENGSQ

-78 PMQRRQKGRN
+78 PMQRRQRGRN
-88 NGALSRNLSLPGY
+88 NGVLSRNLSLPGY
-101 GCRATEWSSI
+101 GCRNTEWNSVR
-111 STLWPKT
+111 TLWPKT

-126 FEFRSSDSVSAGHA
+126 FEFRSSDSVSAGYA
-140 RRIEP
+140 RRGEP

-153 EMYANIKAFDEQPL
+153 EMEAFDEQPL
-167 GHYVRPNLLRASSLP
+167 GCYVRPNLLRASSLP

-193 TDDPTSPS
+193 TEDPTSPS
-201 SPKEYIMQ
+201 SPKEYLMQ
-209 ENGSSEDVF
+209 ETGSSEDVF
-218 HASDSRIGRANGT
+218 HASDRRIGRANGT

-243 ELEEEIRVIPELK
+243 ELEEEIRVVPELK

-262 QEEQERL
+262 QEERERL

-278 TTWPL
+278 TTGPL
-283 NVATASLHINN
+283 DVPTAPLHIKN
-294 WESPSSAKENQD
+294 WDTSSTIRENQD

-320 EQNVKASSE
+320 EKNVKVSSE
-329 QVDTVAMPSTRIL
+329 QVDAVAMTSTTERFL
-342 PESERRK
+342 PEIERCK
-349 TVSREK
+349 TVSRER
-355 DLLDNGDKTKSL
+355 DLLETGDKTKSL
-367 TETLQRK
+367 TESLQRK

-379 QKLHELEVE
+379 QKLHEFEVE
-388 LDKTRT
+388 LDKTRA
-394 LMKQQVQESRL
+394 LQKEQVKESLL
-405 KDEKIRHLIKQ
+405 KDEKIKKLTVQ
-416 PVIGHTLPR
+416 LEMGHTLAK
-425 VISSESSLVSAQNLE
+425 VISSESSLVSTQSLE
-440 PVVELQEPLISEQ
+440 PVVELQETLISGQ
-453 EMPTEEGIA
+453 EMPTVEA
-462 PQVLDQPPVSHA
+462 TVSQVLDEPPVSHA
-474 DMEHHVK
+474 DVEHHVK

-490 WECLCKGDSSG
+490 WECLCEHDSSG
-501 QMSSDHLPPRVRT
+501 KMSLDHLPPRVST

-519 ATLVTLLSLYVFP
+519 TTLVTILSLYVFP
-532 AGDVSQPDYKMK
+532 TGDASQPG
-544 DILPVVEENPKTEHL
+544 ENPKREHL
-559 KKVSTRDSGSVE
+559 KTISIRDSGSME
-571 TEGVSNAIKLQE
+571 TEEISTAIKPQE
-583 HTKADADLKKNTTK
+583 HAEVDAGLRKNTTK
-597 VEGKLWTTWTMDSS
+597 EEGKLWTTWTTESS
-611 VQTCQ
+611 IQTCK
-616 SKNTEFNQKEYAID
+616 SKNAEFSPKEDAID
-630 VETTKKD
+630 VETTKQGN
-637 DLHKLMSQGR
+637 LHKQTSQAR
-647 ALEDQIEEQRKDCDC
+647 DLEDQIEEEGNDCIS
-662 LRVDS
+662 LSTDS
-667 DQKSLA
+667 EQKSLA
-673 NRDAVNKDF
+673 MKKNRKAVDKDF
-682 IEACCFLKDH
+682 IEACYFMRDH
-692 MDKLSEPDDETS
+692 MDKVSEPDNELS
-704 QALTVVFQQWFHVS
+704 QALTVVFQQWFHIS
-718 AEEGACADT
+718 AEEGACTDT
-727 VALYLNEVNSRT
+727 VALYLNEVNSQT

-748 MVDDNGNTALH
+748 MADDNGNTALH
-759 YSVSHCNFSIVK
+759 YSVSHCNFSVVK

-798 TVESPGD
+798 AVESPAD

-826 QTALHLAV
+826 QTSLHLAV

-863 ISACDRGHVNIVRML
+863 ISACDRGHINIVRIL
-878 LEEVNCNVNLK
+878 LQEANCDANLK

>member
-1 MIFKV
+1 M
-6 VRDTNQKPHEAENRF
+6 DTQKE
-21 ILRTMDSQK
+21 
-30 ANGISPKENGSQ
+30 NGIYPKENGSQ

-78 PMQRRQKGRN
+78 PMQRRQRGRN
-88 NGALSRNLSLPGY
+88 NGILSRNLSLPGY
-101 GCRATEWSSI
+101 GCRATEWNSV

-126 FEFRSSDSVSAGHA
+126 FEFRSSDSVSAGYA
-140 RRIEP
+140 RRGEP

-153 EMYANIKAFDEQPL
+153 EMEAFDEQPL
-167 GHYVRPNLLRASSLP
+167 GCYVRPNLLRASSLP
-182 LTVLLRKHSES
+182 LTVLLRKRSES
-193 TDDPTSPS
+193 TEDPTSPS
-201 SPKEYIMQ
+201 SPKEYLMQ
-209 ENGSSEDVF
+209 ENGSSEDIF
-218 HASDSRIGRANGT
+218 HTSDSRIGRANGT

-278 TTWPL
+278 TTRPL
-283 NVATASLHINN
+283 DVPLHINN
-294 WESPSSAKENQD
+294 WDTPSSARENQD

-312 MNREYDRL
+312 MNREYDRI
-320 EQNVKASSE
+320 EENVKASSD
-329 QVDTVAMPSTRIL
+329 QVDAIAMTSISERNL
-342 PESERRK
+342 PEIERRK
-349 TVSREK
+349 MVSRER
-355 DLLDNGDKTKSL
+355 DLSDNGDKAKSL

-388 LDKTRT
+388 LDKTKA
-394 LMKQQVQESRL
+394 LLKQQVEESL
-405 KDEKIRHLIKQ
+405 QKEEKVKQ
-416 PVIGHTLPR
+416 LTIQLEMGRTLAK
-425 VISSESSLVSAQNLE
+425 VISSESSLVSTQSLE
-440 PVVELQEPLISEQ
+440 PVAELQETLISGQ
-453 EMPTEEGIA
+453 EMPTELGTA

-481 RLQELLQEQ
+481 RLEELLQEQ
-490 WECLCKGDSSG
+490 WECLCKDDSSG
-501 QMSSDHLPPRVRT
+501 KMSSDHLPPRVCT

-519 ATLVTLLSLYVFP
+519 TTLVTLLALYVFP
-532 AGDVSQPDYKMK
+532 TGDAPQ
-544 DILPVVEENPKTEHL
+544 PVVTPL
-559 KKVSTRDSGSVE
+559 LVFFF
-571 TEGVSNAIKLQE
+571 
-583 HTKADADLKKNTTK
+583 ADL
-597 VEGKLWTTWTMDSS
+597 
-611 VQTCQ
+611 Q
-616 SKNTEFNQKEYAID
+616 
-630 VETTKKD
+630 
-637 DLHKLMSQGR
+637 
-647 ALEDQIEEQRKDCDC
+647 
-662 LRVDS
+662 
-667 DQKSLA
+667 
-673 NRDAVNKDF
+673 
-682 IEACCFLKDH
+682 
-692 MDKLSEPDDETS
+692 S

-718 AEEGACADT
+718 AEEGACVDT
-727 VALYLNEVNSRT
+727 VASYLSEVNSQT

-748 MVDDNGNTALH
+748 MADDNGNTALH

-785 KSGYTAIMLASLT
+785 NSGYTAIMLASLT
-798 TVESPGD
+798 AVESPGD

-863 ISACDRGHVNIVRML
+863 ISACDRGHVNIVRIL
-878 LEEVNCNVNLK
+878 LEEANCDVSLK

-910 LLKARTETKSSDKCK
+910 LLKARTEAKSEKCK
-925 VS
+925 IRKDVL